1 MKKLNGS
8 SVKASDMAP
17 AVCAIMILVNYS
29 WQFILYNSVENQL
42 YTCLKCNENMK
53 NLNSSCVKA
62 SDMVP
67 EVYVGPISQNYI
79 SQFFFL
85 ILEWINDISV

>member
-1 MKKLNGS
+1 
-8 SVKASDMAP
+8 
-17 AVCAIMILVNYS
+17 
-29 WQFILYNSVENQL
+29 
-42 YTCLKCNENMK
+42 MK

-62 SDMVP
+62 SDMLP